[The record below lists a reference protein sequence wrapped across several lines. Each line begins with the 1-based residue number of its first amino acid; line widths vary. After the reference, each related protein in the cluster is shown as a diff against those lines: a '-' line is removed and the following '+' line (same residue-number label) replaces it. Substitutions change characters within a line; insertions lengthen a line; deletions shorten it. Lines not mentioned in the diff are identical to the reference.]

1 MWGLGHGISAS
12 IIVLAAY
19 FFKDRLQGG
28 LIQASFVELLNSWTG
43 GLIGLSL
50 IAIGA
55 VGLRESLA
63 KNSPSHSGEGVQVD
77 SGKGITGS
85 CYFTSLPPE
94 SSTVGGVAA
103 GRTTS
108 ALRAIFLN
116 GLLHGLNLDGAPS
129 LMPAL
134 ACISW
139 KGVCSFLFAYCSGTI
154 LAMSTATVV
163 IGEGSTRVS
172 RVFGSPD
179 FAQKL
184 SMVSSVLAIVIG
196 LVFIFQNTTAPRVPI
211 F

>member
-1 MWGLGHGISAS
+1 M
-12 IIVLAAY
+12 
-19 FFKDRLQGG
+19 
-28 LIQASFVELLNSWTG
+28 QALFLELLNSWTG

-55 VGLRESLA
+55 VGLCESRA
-63 KNSPSHSGEGVQVD
+63 KDAPSHSGEGVQVD

-85 CYFTSLPPE
+85 CCLTSLPPE
-94 SSTVGGVAA
+94 SSTVGGAA
-103 GRTTS
+103 SGRTTS

-139 KGVCSFLFAYCSGTI
+139 KGVCSFLLAYCSGTI
-154 LAMSTATVV
+154 LAMSTAAAI

-172 RVFGSPD
+172 RAFGSPD
-179 FAQKL
+179 FAHKL
-184 SMVSSVLAIVIG
+184 SMVSSILAIVIG
-196 LVFIFQNTTAPRVPI
+196 LIFIFQNITAPRI
-211 F
+211 RLL